1 MQPESVRFKAFIL
14 LVIDTMYTHT
24 SAQISEVTFKLI
36 EHPKANTLVGNIFDV
51 AQPSEHI
58 RTLRLEAVE
67 ASWLDWFRLDR
78 QRGELFT
85 TEEALLGLDR
95 ERICPHHPRIR
106 QRNNTPTCG
115 INLLASVNNRQLIKI
130 NIIVLDL
137 NDNPP
142 TFPNSN
148 PHFNIQELVVDES
161 SEPGQTKFHLNAA
174 YDADK
179 GGQQTVIHYLDP
191 PSEYFRLVDESD
203 TNLGR
208 RDLYLLVNKRLD
220 YETVKEFHLNL
231 TACDGDREWLHAKY
245 PIQNTPV
252 HCTSQTIHIAV
263 RNINDE
269 TPIFRQ
275 RNYSVLLKE
284 TTPVDYQII
293 TLEAYDADSP
303 PFNKVYYKLLPEKR
317 NQELF
322 SVDSET
328 GVVHLRKPFPSPGLY
343 QINVLATN
351 EQAGNI
357 QGVKEKQ
364 RSSEGAS
371 QASVFVHVL
380 DTNNHAPII
389 AHQKSDETNQYTP
402 RVLASQLDEWLTDK
416 SQYVFIQIPETI
428 LPPVTLAYFSVTDR
442 DLGENARVVCSWQWS
457 DKMDKHYRLPRLSF
471 ELNLV
476 SKLTESTSLYRLMLK
491 EPLDAESILKD
502 ASPISS
508 SLGDQT
514 LRIAALLK
522 LNITCSDHGF
532 PKMTGRIP
540 IVVFLIDVDEFLPE
554 VMITDVEGASSLTT
568 QNTSKTSVSV
578 HVEILENLLPGSTV
592 MLFAVSDQDVFSQ
605 PRFEVVGRES
615 RHLNINNTSG
625 QVFVKIPYDYE
636 AELMDYVHIII
647 YENASRNDSFR
658 VNVTVNVSV
667 TDVNDH
673 APRFTAPP
681 LVNTGT
687 YLRPIYSRN
696 VHFDGIRLTEIEE
709 ESPLNSSIAKLQ
721 ASDAD
726 SNMNGQVRFFLVEVL
741 PRSFDSEYI
750 SQSRSVA
757 QDNKSMVELIVST
770 DGTIWS
776 RRRLDREATSLI
788 DVLVGVHDLVEP
800 RLTSYTSV
808 RIVLKDI
815 NDHSPKWQ
823 FPTTSDYLIS
833 VRKSTTLFNQ
843 TLTRIHAIDLDDP
856 KHNGRLTYEFLSHG
870 NSHSDHIS
878 VNNDSDLTLACLIAK
893 NLLDVNPQTG
903 VIKVRQSMRNLPVG
917 FLDVWLKATDH
928 GYPARNSISKLVI
941 YLAEDGDDVSKEVLL
956 KLHQNPK
963 NWIAKKIRS
972 STSLAVLSKGNST
985 RQEST
990 MPLIAGGIGCGALL
1004 VFCITLAFAMLG
1016 LRRQRRSSAK
1026 KDRVYPTKTDRIL
1039 DQMELRDLR
1048 SITSPHNIEYATSD
1062 SEMLPYSC
1070 TQNQSAHDSLSSPS
1084 ATGADA
1090 CVNQNPLPQDR
1101 YSTCNYKP
1109 GIIHCCPSPPQVV
1122 FPQSTLN
1129 VTQKTSLEACKSVEY
1144 VPANSFVEFSKPI
1157 PVQLLAISST
1167 DYPVAACVTNIQTE
1181 SNQATYLKMENLFT
1195 SVVPVCHVQPDFIP
1209 SSWCHNLH
1217 SPSTSG
1223 STAPIKGVMTDDLRY
1238 DSPKEENRRPVYS
1251 P

>member
-14 LVIDTMYTHT
+14 LIIDTMYTQT
-24 SAQISEVTFKLI
+24 SGQISEVTFKLI
-36 EHPKANTLVGNIFDV
+36 EHPKANTLVGNVFDV

-67 ASWLDWFRLDR
+67 VSWLDWFRLDR

-85 TEEALLGLDR
+85 SEEASLGLDR
-95 ERICPHHPRIR
+95 ERICPNHPRIR
-106 QRNNTPTCG
+106 QRNNTPTCE

-148 PHFNIQELVVDES
+148 AHSNIQELVVDES
-161 SEPGQTKFHLNAA
+161 SEPGQTKFYLNAA
-174 YDADK
+174 YDADN

-191 PSEYFRLVDESD
+191 PSEYFRLLDETD

-220 YETVKEFHLNL
+220 YETVREFHLNL

-245 PIQNTPV
+245 PIQNNPV
-252 HCTSQTIHIAV
+252 HCTSQAIHITV
-263 RNINDE
+263 RNIDDE

-317 NQELF
+317 SQGLF
-322 SVDSET
+322 SIDSET
-328 GVVHLRKPFPSPGLY
+328 GVVHLRKPFPSPGVY

-357 QGVKEKQ
+357 QEVKEKQ
-364 RSSEGAS
+364 RSLEEAS
-371 QASVFVHVL
+371 QASVFIHVL

-389 AHQKSDETNQYTP
+389 AHQKSDETNQYTSK
-402 RVLASQLDEWLTDK
+402 VLASQLNEWLSDK
-416 SQYVFIQIPETI
+416 SESVFVQIPETI

-442 DLGENARVVCSWQWS
+442 DSGENARVVCSWHWS
-457 DKMDKHYRLPRLSF
+457 DEMDRHYRLPSLSF
-471 ELNLV
+471 DLNLV

-502 ASPISS
+502 ASPVSS
-508 SLGDQT
+508 SMGDQA

-540 IVVFLIDVDEFLPE
+540 VFVFLIDVDEFLPE
-554 VMITDVEGASSLTT
+554 VTVTAVKGASLLTT
-568 QNTSKTSVSV
+568 QNTSKTSVLV
-578 HVEILENLLPGSTV
+578 HVEVLENLLPGSTV
-592 MLFAVSDQDVFSQ
+592 MVFAVSDQDVFSQ
-605 PRFEVVGRES
+605 PIFEVVGRES
-615 RHLNINNTSG
+615 GHLNINKTSG
-625 QVFVKIPYDYE
+625 QVLMKIPYDYE
-636 AELMDYVHIII
+636 AELMDHVHVIIH
-647 YENASRNDSFR
+647 ENDSRNASLC
-658 VNVTVNVSV
+658 VNVTVNISV
-667 TDVNDH
+667 KDVNDH
-673 APRFTAPP
+673 APSFTAPP
-681 LVNTGT
+681 LVNTGM
-687 YLRPIYSRN
+687 YLRPTYSKN

-709 ESPLNSSIAKLQ
+709 ESPLNKSIAKIQ
-721 ASDAD
+721 AVDAD
-726 SNMNGQVRFFLVEVL
+726 SNMNGQVRFFLAEVL
-741 PRSFDSEYI
+741 PRSFDSDHVT
-750 SQSRSVA
+750 QSRRTA
-757 QDNKSMVELIVST
+757 QDNTSMVELIVSS

-776 RRRLDREATSLI
+776 RHRLDREATSLI
-788 DVLVGVHDLVEP
+788 DVLVGVHDLGEP

-815 NDHSPKWQ
+815 NDHAPKWQ
-823 FPTTSDYLIS
+823 FPTTSDYLIT
-833 VRKSTTLFNQ
+833 VRKSTTLINQ

-878 VNNDSDLTLACLIAK
+878 VNNDSDLTLTCFIVRK
-893 NLLDVNPQTG
+893 LLDVNPQTG
-903 VIKVRQSMRNLPVG
+903 VIKFRQSMRNLPVG

-928 GYPARNSISKLVI
+928 GSPAQNSISKLVI
-941 YLAEDGDDVSKEVLL
+941 YLAEEGDNVSKEALL

-963 NWIAKKIRS
+963 NWIATKIRS
-972 STSLAVLSKGNST
+972 GTSLAVFSKGNST
-985 RQEST
+985 RHEST

-1004 VFCITLAFAMLG
+1004 VLCITLAFAMMG
-1016 LRRQRRSSAK
+1016 LRRHRRSSAK
-1026 KDRVYPTKTDRIL
+1026 KDRIYPTKSGRFL

-1048 SITSPHNIEYATSD
+1048 SVTSPHNIEYATSD

-1070 TQNQSAHDSLSSPS
+1070 TETQSAHDSLSSPS

-1090 CVNQNPLPQDR
+1090 CINQNPLPQAR

-1109 GIIHCCPSPPQVV
+1109 GIIHCCPSPSQVI
-1122 FPQSTLN
+1122 FPQTTLN
-1129 VTQKTSLEACKSVEY
+1129 MTQKASLEECKSVEY

-1157 PVQLLAISST
+1157 PVQLLTIAST
-1167 DYPVAACVTNIQTE
+1167 DYPVAACVTNIQTD
-1181 SNQATYLKMENLFT
+1181 SNQATYLKMEDLFT

-1209 SSWCHNLH
+1209 SSWCRNLH

-1223 STAPIKGVMTDDLRY
+1223 NTVPIKELMTDDLRY
-1238 DSPKEENRRPVYS
+1238 DSSKEENRL
-1251 P
+1251 